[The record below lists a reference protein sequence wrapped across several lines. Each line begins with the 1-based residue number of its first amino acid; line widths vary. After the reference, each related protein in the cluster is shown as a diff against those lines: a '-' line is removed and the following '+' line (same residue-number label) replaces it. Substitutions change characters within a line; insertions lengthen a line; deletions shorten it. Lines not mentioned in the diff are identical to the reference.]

1 MLASSPGLD
10 SCFIIYKSWERR
22 GRRGFRHEFPLQE
35 KNYKW
40 VDQYQEYVSLSR
52 DLHSFHLTS
61 DQVFTFDASQ
71 AYSSS
76 FSWSS
81 KSSYS
86 VNLYLCWISK
96 EYRLGKASK
105 IEKEKSKKQ
114 RWCHLLSIYK
124 SVKALNQKILYLSM
138 NREKRIVSSL
148 CMRLSLRHH

>member
-76 FSWSS
+76 PSSWSS

-105 IEKEKSKKQ
+105 IEKEKSKKNRDGVISRVFTSQ
-114 RWCHLLSIYK
+114 LKPWIRRYCIY
-124 SVKALNQKILYLSM
+124 QWIER
-138 NREKRIVSSL
+138 RE
-148 CMRLSLRHH
+148 